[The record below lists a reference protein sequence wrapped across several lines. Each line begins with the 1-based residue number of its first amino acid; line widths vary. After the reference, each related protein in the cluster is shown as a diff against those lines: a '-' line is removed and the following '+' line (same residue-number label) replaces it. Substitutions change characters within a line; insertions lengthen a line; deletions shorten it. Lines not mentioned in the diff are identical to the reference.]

1 MLIAK
6 LPLTATICLQL
17 DDPRQSRMHV
27 PSEYTAFVREHIFVA
42 RGAEPSFAWA
52 ARLKCVLADYATLRA

>member
-6 LPLTATICLQL
+6 LPLTATICLRL

-27 PSEYTAFVREHIFVA
+27 PSEYTAFVREHISSHVEQSPLSL
-42 RGAEPSFAWA
+42 GQ
-52 ARLKCVLADYATLRA
+52 LD